1 MSKTNMDKN
10 VVNEEEEDKVC
21 EEEDVTDDSLNSIDS
36 LKDVKT
42 VLSID
47 IGTKNFGYC
56 IIQYYSSNLSNPS
69 SHFKYSFNTIEI
81 GTNIQSRYTIL
92 KKFLKKVTDT
102 YELSYIFIEKQV
114 RQNTVA
120 MCVMYMLY
128 SMCCEYVPKECI
140 KLFVPLQKFKV
151 FSLPFSCKNKKHKK
165 LSVMY
170 AENFLWNTNEKAYE
184 KLQGFK
190 KKDDVCDALNQCICS
205 MYLNGMLELD
215 KKDIKSMYMSRMG
228 IEVCR
233 PVPE

>member
-1 MSKTNMDKN
+1 MDKKCGN
-10 VVNEEEEDKVC
+10 GVNE

-36 LKDVKT
+36 LSDVKT

-56 IIQYYSSNLSNPS
+56 IIQYYSSN
-69 SHFKYSFNTIEI
+69 FKYSFNTIEI

-228 IEVCR
+228 EEVCR

>member
-1 MSKTNMDKN
+1 MDKN
-10 VVNEEEEDKVC
+10 GVCEKDGVNEEEDKVC

-56 IIQYYSSNLSNPS
+56 IIQHHSSN
-69 SHFKYSFNTIEI
+69 FKYSFNTIEI

-228 IEVCR
+228 EEVCR
-233 PVPE
+233 PV

>member
-10 VVNEEEEDKVC
+10 GVCEEEEDKVC
-21 EEEDVTDDSLNSIDS
+21 EEEDVNTDDSLNSINS
-36 LKDVKT
+36 LTDVKT

-56 IIQYYSSNLSNPS
+56 IIQHHSSN
-69 SHFKYSFNTIEI
+69 FKYSFNTIEI

-228 IEVCR
+228 EGCI
-233 PVPE
+233 